1 MWFEKKRISGSLNES
16 FDGNYKETRSYK
28 IGQRVSIKGKVGTI
42 IGIDSALNKYQVM
55 INGIANFYSSKDLKN
70 LSKSKSK
77 ANLKLKK
84 KPKPKSVLGKK

>member
-1 MWFEKKRISGSLNES
+1 
-16 FDGNYKETRSYK
+16 
-28 IGQRVSIKGKVGTI
+28 
-42 IGIDSALNKYQVM
+42 M
-55 INGIANFYSSKDLKN
+55 INGIANFYSSIDLKN

>member
-1 MWFEKKRISGSLNES
+1 
-16 FDGNYKETRSYK
+16 
-28 IGQRVSIKGKVGTI
+28 
-42 IGIDSALNKYQVM
+42 M

>member
-1 MWFEKKRISGSLNES
+1 MEIKSLLNEILLD